1 MSTRRRELDELMAV
15 LRPALHGGESPA
27 VANFSALLSSARRQ
41 AVDRLLCGLPS
52 MEVSDDDRP
61 LFVRWAAGTGAFEA
75 KSLWME
81 EKVARLGRLMDKTGV
96 RYAVMKGQTCAHYYP
111 RPLLRATG
119 DIDVYVPPKDYDKA
133 LAALHASGL
142 KLKERTMLHD
152 TFAAGRLVV
161 ELHFAI
167 NKLQWPAS
175 DRRLRALTAE
185 QFDNADETTDRF
197 LPIGGRD
204 IRTLPPELNII
215 LLTAHALQH
224 VICGG
229 LGLRQIIDWQL
240 VLAATAAEIDFES
253 LVAHLKETG
262 LLRMF
267 MVLGYVNVHY
277 LGMSGT
283 LFSMHGLT
291 LDTPLQKRLAER
303 LLNWT
308 ARCGNFGHDMEMGKG
323 FLHLLHYYGW
333 FFVNLQRFFQL
344 SPREMLA
351 WPWAKLLRG
360 LTGRS
365 HQRPAAV

>member
-1 MSTRRRELDELMAV
+1 MAV
-15 LRPALHGGESPA
+15 VRPALHGGEAPA
-27 VANFSALLSSARRQ
+27 VSDFRVLLASARRQ

-52 MEVSDDDRP
+52 LEVSEDDRP

-81 EKVARLGRLMDKTGV
+81 EKVASLGRLMDRHGI

-152 TFAAGRLVV
+152 TFALGRLVV

-175 DRRLRALTAE
+175 DRRLRELTAE
-185 QFDNADETTDRF
+185 QFDNADEKTDHF

-204 IRTLPPELNII
+204 IRTLPHELNII

-240 VLAATAAEIDFES
+240 VLAATAAEIDFPA
-253 LVAHLKETG
+253 LIAHLKELG

-267 MVLGYVNVHY
+267 LVLGYVNVHY
-277 LGMSGT
+277 LGMRAE
-283 LFSMHGLT
+283 LFTAHGLC
-291 LDTPLQKRLAER
+291 LDTPLCKRLAER

-308 ARCGNFGHDMEMGKG
+308 ARCGNFGHDMGLGKD
-323 FLHLLHYYGW
+323 FLHLLQYYGW
-333 FFVNLQRFFQL
+333 FFVNLQRFLLL

-351 WPWAKLLRG
+351 WPWTKLLRG

-365 HQRPAAV
+365 HRRAPAV